1 MGGYDLSPGA
11 VFAGYTIENG
21 IGVGGM
27 GSVYVA
33 RHPNLPRRVA
43 LKLLHKNLTS
53 DDYVRAR
60 FEFEADHAARL
71 EHPNIVAVY
80 DRGRHRNQLWISMQ
94 YVAGTDVAQLVRD
107 QVLPPD
113 RALHIAYEVARGLD
127 YAHSAGVFHRDV
139 KPANILLADAPYP
152 GESERVLLTDF
163 GIAKAL
169 DDTVHLTETG
179 MLVATLRYA
188 APEQIDGAEVDHRT
202 DQYSLA
208 CTLFHLVTGAPPYPG
223 PNPSAIMNGHLNAP
237 VPRASAFRPGL
248 PAAFDQVLAKGLAKK
263 RADRYDS
270 CVDMVDAARA
280 ALAAAEPDQT
290 VPHRVPRTF
299 DLDATDPDVTAFAPN
314 SQALRVVLTDDSV
327 LLREGIAR
335 LLQDEG
341 IDVVGQA
348 GDATAL
354 LELVAEHRPDVAV
367 VDIRMP
373 PTHTVEGIEAA
384 ITIRR
389 DYPDTGVLLLSQYVE
404 TENVMN
410 LLDGGAGSLGYL
422 LKDRVADVDE
432 FVDALNR
439 VAAGGSAID
448 PDLVGRLVSRPHRGH
463 RPLDELSAREREV
476 LQLMAEG
483 RSNKAISAS
492 LFLGERTVEAHV
504 RSIFVKLELA
514 PEPEDHRRVLAV
526 LTHLRAA
533 PPPVSRPHPDL

>member
-1 MGGYDLSPGA
+1 MSGYDLEAGA
-11 VFAGYTIENG
+11 VFAGYTVEGG

-33 RHPNLPRRVA
+33 RHPNLPRKVA
-43 LKLLHKNLTS
+43 LKLLHRNLTS
-53 DDYVRAR
+53 DDYVRSR

-80 DRGRHRNQLWISMQ
+80 DRGRDEDQLWIAMQ
-94 YVAGTDVAQLVRD
+94 YIAGTDAAQLVKD
-107 QVLPPD
+107 GPLVPD
-113 RALHIAYEVARGLD
+113 RAVRIASEVAKGLD
-127 YAHSAGVFHRDV
+127 YAHRAGVFHRDV
-139 KPANILLADAPYP
+139 KPANILLATPSYA

-169 DDTVHLTETG
+169 DDTVHLTTTG
-179 MLVATLRYA
+179 MMVATLRYA
-188 APEQIDGAEVDHRT
+188 APEQIDGGEVDGRA

-208 CTLFHLVTGAPPYPG
+208 CTLFHLLTGAPPYPG
-223 PNPSAIMNGHLNAP
+223 PNPSAIMNGHFLGKIP
-237 VPRASAFRPGL
+237 KASAARREL
-248 PAAFDQVLAKGLAKK
+248 PVAIDEVFTRALAKNREERFGSCEELA
-263 RADRYDS
+263 
-270 CVDMVDAARA
+270 AAAQA
-280 ALAAAEPDQT
+280 ALASDVRDE
-290 VPHRVPRTF
+290 
-299 DLDATDPDVTAFAPN
+299 LDVTLP
-314 SQALRVVLTDDSV
+314 SGRTPQAMGLRVVLTDDSV

-348 GDATAL
+348 GDAEGL
-354 LELVAEHRPDVAV
+354 LKLVEEHRPDVAV

-373 PTHTVEGIEAA
+373 PTHTVEGIDAA
-384 ITIRR
+384 VAIRR
-389 DYPDTGVLLLSQYVE
+389 DFPDTAVLLLSQYVE

-410 LLDGGAGSLGYL
+410 LLGGGAASLGYL
-422 LKDRVADVDE
+422 LKDRVTDIDE

-439 VAAGGSAID
+439 VASGGSAID
-448 PDLVGRLVSRPHRGH
+448 PDVVGRLVSRPHRGH

-476 LQLMAEG
+476 LHLMAEG

-504 RSIFVKLELA
+504 RSIFVKLGLA

-526 LTHLRAA
+526 LTHLRAKN
-533 PPPVSRPHPDL
+533 

>member
-1 MGGYDLSPGA
+1 MGGFDLEPGA
-11 VFAGYTIENG
+11 VFAGYTIEGVLG
-21 IGVGGM
+21 IGGM

-43 LKLLHKNLTS
+43 LKLLHRNLTT

-60 FEFEADHAARL
+60 FESEADHAARL

-80 DRGRHRNQLWISMQ
+80 DRGRDDNQLWIAMQ
-94 YVAGTDVAQLVRD
+94 YVAGTDGAEELKNGALD
-107 QVLPPD
+107 PA
-113 RALHIAYEVARGLD
+113 RAVHIVSEVAKGLD
-127 YAHSAGVFHRDV
+127 YAHHSGVFHRDV
-139 KPANILLADAPYP
+139 KPANILLAESSYP

-169 DDTVHLTETG
+169 DDTVNLTTTG
-179 MLVATLRYA
+179 MMVATLRYA
-188 APEQIDGAEVDHRT
+188 APEQIDSKPVDHRT

-208 CTLFHLVTGAPPYPG
+208 CTLFHLITGSAPYPG
-223 PNPSAIMNGHLNAP
+223 PNVAAIMNGHLSGQI
-237 VPRASAFRPGL
+237 PRPSDVRPSL
-248 PAAFDQVLAKGLAKK
+248 PKAFDAVIARAMAKK
-263 RADRYDS
+263 PAKRYPTCGAFATAAHAALGTETDDLDRT
-270 CVDMVDAARA
+270 VATRTIRA
-280 ALAAAEPDQT
+280 ADAEE
-290 VPHRVPRTF
+290 
-299 DLDATDPDVTAFAPN
+299 DLDETIPSSTATGKRT
-314 SQALRVVLTDDSV
+314 LRVVLTDDSV

-348 GDATAL
+348 GEAQTL
-354 LELVAEHRPDVAV
+354 LEMVETLHPDVAV

-384 ITIRR
+384 VTIRQ
-389 DYPDTGVLLLSQYVE
+389 DFPDTAVLLLSQYVE

-410 LLDGGAGSLGYL
+410 LLGGGAASLGYL
-422 LKDRVADVDE
+422 LKDRVSDVDE
-432 FVDALNR
+432 FIEALHR
-439 VAAGGSAID
+439 VASGGSAID

-483 RSNKAISAS
+483 RSNRAIGAA

-504 RSIFVKLELA
+504 RSIFLKLGLQ

-526 LTHLRAA
+526 LTHLRATTT
-533 PPPVSRPHPDL
+533 